1 MDYPE
6 DIAVCRT
13 CLGRERLE
21 HMKDLQETVSFI
33 NYSTIVTLEDVLY
46 EITGMIINK
55 CEKITQLICSS
66 CVGKLRAAYRFKL
79 MAARS
84 YEKLCQVPSEDFL
97 PHKPCRAQ
105 VVDMESFDK
114 DDETGPKRQNF
125 LTSSTV
131 NNNNNV
137 NQKTYKP
144 NYFQCDLCSA
154 SYPRLFYMR
163 THMKRF
169 HTCK

>member
-1 MDYPE
+1 M
-6 DIAVCRT
+6 CRT
-13 CLGRERLE
+13 CLGRERIE
-21 HMKDLQETVSFI
+21 HMKDLQEIVSFI
-33 NYSTIVTLEDVLY
+33 NYSTVVTLEDVLY

-84 YEKLCQVPSEDFL
+84 YEKLCRVPSEAFL
-97 PHKPCRAQ
+97 PHKPCSRQ
-105 VVDMESFDK
+105 IIDTQSFYK
-114 DDETGPKRQNF
+114 DETKGDKARSF
-125 LTSSTV
+125 LTSSCE
-131 NNNNNV
+131 NNNNI
-137 NQKTYKP
+137 NQIRYQS

-169 HTCK
+169 HICKYVC

>member
-1 MDYPE
+1 MDFPE

-46 EITGMIINK
+46 EITGMLLNK
-55 CEKITQLICSS
+55 CEKVTQLICSS

-97 PHKPCRAQ
+97 PHKPCRRQ
-105 VVDMESFDK
+105 VIDMQSLDK
-114 DDETGPKRQNF
+114 RPVTK
-125 LTSSTV
+125 V
-131 NNNNNV
+131 CANNNIARC
-137 NQKTYKP
+137 QP

-169 HTCK
+169 HICK

>member
-1 MDYPE
+1 M
-6 DIAVCRT
+6 CRT

-46 EITGMIINK
+46 EITGMILNK
-55 CEKITQLICSS
+55 CEKVTQLICSS

-97 PHKPCRAQ
+97 PHKPCRRQ
-105 VVDMESFDK
+105 VIDMQSSDK
-114 DDETGPKRQNF
+114 GP
-125 LTSSTV
+125 LTKV
-131 NNNNNV
+131 CANNNNLTRC
-137 NQKTYKP
+137 QP

-169 HTCK
+169 HICK